1 VTAAGTPRLRR
12 VDPSSPGINRR
23 GRDRGFEYLD
33 PGGERIEDGETVERI
48 AALAIPP
55 AWRDVW
61 ICPDPRGHIQ
71 ATGLDAR
78 GRKQYLYHQEWRERR
93 DREKFDEMLDFAR
106 ALPRLR
112 ARVAADLAGGRELSR
127 DRILAC
133 TVRLLDRG
141 FFRVGGEEY
150 AAENDSFGLA
160 TMRKEHVAVDGSSI
174 TFSYPAKSGR
184 HLLRELKDPEVAEIV
199 LKLKR
204 RRGGGEEL
212 LAYKRDSRWLDLRS
226 EDINEYVKD
235 AAGGGYSAKDFRT
248 WNATVLAATTLAVA
262 GAMANA
268 SETAR
273 KRVKN
278 HAVKEVAR
286 YLGNTPAVARAS
298 YIDPRVF
305 ERFDEGV
312 TIGGALAALVS
323 DDDIGAPAVQS
334 PLEDA
339 VLDLISEME
348 SVALE
353 RVA

>member
-1 VTAAGTPRLRR
+1 VTAAGTRRLRR
-12 VDPSSPGINRR
+12 VDPSSPGIIRR
-23 GRDRGFEYLD
+23 GRGRGFEYLD

-55 AWRDVW
+55 AWREVW

-78 GRKQYLYHQEWRERR
+78 GRKQYLYHQAWRERR

-112 ARVAADLAGGRELSR
+112 ARVAADLAEGRELSR

-160 TMRKEHVAVDGSSI
+160 TMRKEHVAVDGSSV

-212 LAYKRDSRWLDLRS
+212 LAYKRGRRWLDLRS

-262 GAMANA
+262 GAMVNA

-305 ERFDEGV
+305 ERFDEGL
-312 TIGGALAALVS
+312 TIGGALAALVG

-334 PLEDA
+334 PLEEA
-339 VLDLISEME
+339 VLDLILETESE
-348 SVALE
+348 ALE